1 MDEELW
7 FVKTMEAGRG
17 RGCEMSSGLCSPER
31 LWLTD
36 PEPGCTLK
44 GPNNSLSNGIV
55 PLRIVYTQV
64 RSLGVLTHQVSIGL
78 NKTAPTI
85 RAKFTGGCPP

>member
-1 MDEELW
+1 MTERQRGRVERERGHRKMDEELW

-36 PEPGCTLK
+36 PEPGCTL
-44 GPNNSLSNGIV
+44 
-55 PLRIVYTQV
+55 
-64 RSLGVLTHQVSIGL
+64 
-78 NKTAPTI
+78 
-85 RAKFTGGCPP
+85 